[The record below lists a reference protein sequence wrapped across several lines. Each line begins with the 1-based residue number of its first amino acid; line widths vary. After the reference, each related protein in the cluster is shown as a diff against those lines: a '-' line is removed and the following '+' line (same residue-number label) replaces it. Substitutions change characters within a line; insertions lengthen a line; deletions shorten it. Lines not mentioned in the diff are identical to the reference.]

1 MRGKQAGKNFFSYES
16 GDESGVLDSAHPCNI
31 QPADGA
37 AVSQS
42 VGVSASVSASASA
55 SVKCRAAWV
64 PSGQQYGERQ
74 YSPFYGLIS
83 SPRRRGLS
91 TSLKIPGAARR
102 CEPTSNWC

>member
-1 MRGKQAGKNFFSYES
+1 MRGKQAGKKFFSYYES

-31 QPADGA
+31 QPADAA

-42 VGVSASVSASASA
+42 VAVSASVNASA

-74 YSPFYGLIS
+74 YSPFYDLIS
-83 SPRRRGLS
+83 SPRRRGPS
-91 TSLKIPGAARR
+91 TSLKIRGAARR

>member
-31 QPADGA
+31 QPADAA

-42 VGVSASVSASASA
+42 VAVSASVNASA
-55 SVKCRAAWV
+55 SVKCRAAWL

-74 YSPFYGLIS
+74 YSPFYDLIS
-83 SPRRRGLS
+83 SPRRRRS
-91 TSLKIPGAARR
+91 QHQFEDSRCCAAM
-102 CEPTSNWC
+102 

>member
-1 MRGKQAGKNFFSYES
+1 MRGKQAGKKFFSYYES

-31 QPADGA
+31 QPADAA

-42 VGVSASVSASASA
+42 VGVSASVNASA

-74 YSPFYGLIS
+74 YSPFYDLIDLS
-83 SPRRRGLS
+83 SKKRTGYWLIIDQV
-91 TSLKIPGAARR
+91 LLVQEVFKF
-102 CEPTSNWC
+102 